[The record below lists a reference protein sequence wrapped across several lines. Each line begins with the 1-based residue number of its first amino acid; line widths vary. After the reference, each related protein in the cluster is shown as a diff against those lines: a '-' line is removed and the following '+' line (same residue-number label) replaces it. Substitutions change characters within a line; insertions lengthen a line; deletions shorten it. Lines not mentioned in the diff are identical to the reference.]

1 MFVDHKDMN
10 VGNDAT
16 IDDVIITGCS
26 DLPPVLSPF
35 GKHEAKA
42 AADISSDPAW
52 QQQQNNGHELK
63 RSRRKLVVEEE
74 AHNCTDSDSDDSEF
88 DGDWVDSENELA
100 ADDDDLFQEWVDD
113 DFLAKKKNKSKWEH
127 ESDYDTDADFEEL
140 QDSDME
146 EADSAEEV
154 EVVDNFGRKKKK
166 KKVKLRRW
174 RPENMKQVEFH
185 IGMVFLLVIDLRAA
199 IQEYIVQQRVGVHY
213 KKNDL

>member
-42 AADISSDPAW
+42 AADIGSDPAW
-52 QQQQNNGHELK
+52 QQQQNTGHELR

-74 AHNCTDSDSDDSEF
+74 EF

-100 ADDDDLFQEWVDD
+100 VDDDDLFQEWVDD
-113 DFLAKKKNKSKWEH
+113 DFLAKKKNKSNWEH

-146 EADSAEEV
+146 EADSVEEV
-154 EVVDNFGRKKKK
+154 EVVDKFGRKK

-174 RPENMKQVEFH
+174 MPENMKQVDFTLEWF
-185 IGMVFLLVIDLRAA
+185 FY
-199 IQEYIVQQRVGVHY
+199 Q
-213 KKNDL
+213 